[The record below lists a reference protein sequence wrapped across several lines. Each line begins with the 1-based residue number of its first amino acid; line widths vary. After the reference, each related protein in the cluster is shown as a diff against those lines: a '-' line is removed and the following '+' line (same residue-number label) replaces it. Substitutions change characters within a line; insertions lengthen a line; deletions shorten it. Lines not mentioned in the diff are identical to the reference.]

1 MSGERVDEGR
11 AAARG
16 VVAVL
21 TSQQHGVVVSVSDF
35 DESGYGG
42 FTLREAQEHR
52 ARRGLAFAMVR
63 AYCSNVILDVMDPY
77 DCEQML
83 RKLER
88 KGSHKVTL
96 IPVGHPAD

>member
-1 MSGERVDEGR
+1 MAGSETT
-11 AAARG
+11 ARG

-21 TSQQHGVVVSVSDF
+21 TSQEHGVVVSVSDF

-42 FTLREAQEHR
+42 FTLREAQEIR
-52 ARRGLAFAMVR
+52 ARRNLAYAMVR
-63 AYCSNVILDVMDPY
+63 AYCSNVILDVMEPY

-83 RKLER
+83 RKLEH

-96 IPVGHPAD
+96 IPVGHPDDARS